1 MDTGDIM
8 LGVTDGLA
16 CCPDGGWGWG
26 VAKLGICYKLRP
38 FGPFARVR
46 LYLFTWSYFS
56 SKSICSLTQGTRKSF
71 KNTDTQLV
79 AALGLA
85 TFAIYFPRV

>member
-1 MDTGDIM
+1 MDTGDIL

-16 CCPDGGWGWG
+16 CRPDGGWEWG

-38 FGPFARVR
+38 FGPLARVR
-46 LYLFTWSYFS
+46 LYLFTGSYFS
-56 SKSICSLTQGTRKSF
+56 SMSICSLTQGTRKSF
-71 KNTDTQLV
+71 KNTDIQLV

-85 TFAIYFPRV
+85 SFAIYFPRV